1 MTLPTQENENLLQ
14 QFKTGFKKTVNWK
27 KYQSEAKVYTQ
38 NWYLNHLIDTG
49 FKRLKRLFA

>member
-1 MTLPTQENENLLQ
+1 MTLPTQDNENLLQ